1 MARKH
6 DDERPEQVADESTQ
20 PVGVDDPTAAPEGDS
35 KALEAVE
42 DQTPTEDTEAPEN
55 GADGVSEGDP
65 EDDTED
71 DAEGTPE
78 GDTFPRAYVEKLRK
92 EAADARVK
100 AGRAEELAA
109 ALWEARVTSLGRL
122 ADPTDLP
129 MPEGVDPMDL
139 EAVAAAV
146 DELLARK
153 PHLAS
158 RVPRGDVGAGVVS
171 ESAPFS
177 LGGMIRAAAR

>member
-1 MARKH
+1 MAERH
-6 DDERPEQVADESTQ
+6 DHQVTEQ
-20 PVGVDDPTAAPEGDS
+20 
-35 KALEAVE
+35 LEEVE
-42 DQTPTEDTEAPEN
+42 DTTEAPESDSE
-55 GADGVSEGDP
+55 GLEDVAEQDTTDDTETPEDDAQDDSEGDP
-65 EDDTED
+65 EDDTE
-71 DAEGTPE
+71 ETPE
-78 GDTFPRAYVEKLRK
+78 GDTFPRAYVEKLRR

-129 MPEGVDPMDL
+129 MPEDADPMDP

-146 DELLARK
+146 EELLARK

>member
-6 DDERPEQVADESTQ
+6 DDEQLERVADESTQ
-20 PVGVDDPTAAPEGDS
+20 PAGVDDPTAAPEGDS
-35 KALEAVE
+35 EALEAVD
-42 DQTPTEDTEAPEN
+42 DQTPTDDTEAPEN

-65 EDDTED
+65 ED

-129 MPEGVDPMDL
+129 MPEGVDPMDP
-139 EAVAAAV
+139 EAVDAAV

>member
-6 DDERPEQVADESTQ
+6 DDEQLERVADESTQ
-20 PVGVDDPTAAPEGDS
+20 PAGVDDPTAAPEGDS
-35 KALEAVE
+35 EALGAVE

-65 EDDTED
+65 ED

-129 MPEGVDPMDL
+129 MPEGVDPMDP
-139 EAVAAAV
+139 EAVDAAV

>member
-1 MARKH
+1 MARKY
-6 DDERPEQVADESTQ
+6 DEQPEVVDEESIQ
-20 PVGVDDPTAAPEGDS
+20 LEVVDDTTEAPDGDS
-35 KALEAVE
+35 EALEAVE
-42 DQTPTEDTEAPEN
+42 DQNPTDDTEAPED
-55 GADGVSEGDP
+55 GAESDSEGDS
-65 EDDTED
+65 EDDAEDTTED
-71 DAEGTPE
+71 DAD

-100 AGRAEELAA
+100 AQKADELAG
-109 ALWEARVTSLGRL
+109 ALWAARVAATGRL

-129 MPEGVDPMDL
+129 MPEGADPLDPD
-139 EAVAAAV
+139 AVTAAV

-171 ESAPFS
+171 ESTPFS
-177 LGGMIRAAAR
+177 LGALIRGAV

>member
-6 DDERPEQVADESTQ
+6 DDEQPEQVAEESTQ
-20 PVGVDDPTAAPEGDS
+20 PAGVDDPTAAPEGDS
-35 KALEAVE
+35 EALEAVD
-42 DQTPTEDTEAPEN
+42 DQTPTDDTEAPEN
-55 GADGVSEGDP
+55 GAQGDSEGDP
-65 EDDTED
+65 EDDT
-71 DAEGTPE
+71 EGTPE